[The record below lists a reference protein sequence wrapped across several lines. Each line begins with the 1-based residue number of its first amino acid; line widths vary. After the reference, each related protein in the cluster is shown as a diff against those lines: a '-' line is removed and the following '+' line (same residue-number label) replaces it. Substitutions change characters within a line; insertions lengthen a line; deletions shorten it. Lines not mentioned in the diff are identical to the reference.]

1 MRTAGKRPKA
11 LLARRMRPRDSRF
24 VPSLTDRPP
33 QSRRMPPRP
42 VPPALPPASIQAAC
56 GDFQEPLLATPVCC
70 RYKKNIFQPALA
82 KNLSR
87 HAPRHPSP
95 CKSHTCPP
103 TASLLSQQARPGG
116 HSDIPARR
124 SPCIFPVPA
133 GRTDPP
139 APPPHPH
146 DSSHNAGPPVPTAG
160 LQQKNGPPPQHRS
173 HRPNATDTKVGDL
186 AGRGRPSCPKMPA
199 ARTLPSRRPEQKFSR
214 GWGYGGRG
222 AFSKRRPFPRNSPIF
237 PSHDT
242 GRTFPSLPGPA
253 VPGPLPSRP
262 GLGKD
267 AANKRRWRD

>member
-11 LLARRMRPRDSRF
+11 LLARRIRPRDSRF

-33 QSRRMPPRP
+33 QSRQMPPRP

-56 GDFQEPLLATPVCC
+56 GDFQEPLPATPVCC
-70 RYKKNIFQPALA
+70 RYKKIFFSPLWQKIFPGTLPAI
-82 KNLSR
+82 
-87 HAPRHPSP
+87 PR
-95 CKSHTCPP
+95 
-103 TASLLSQQARPGG
+103 
-116 HSDIPARR
+116 PARATHAR
-124 SPCIFPVPA
+124 QRPPFFPNRPDPADTATSLRVALPAFSLYRRAGRIPPVP
-133 GRTDPP
+133 P
-139 APPPHPH
+139 AIHTTARITP
-146 DSSHNAGPPVPTAG
+146 GPPVPTAG
-160 LQQKNGPPPQHRS
+160 LQQKTAPLRSIGATGPTPPIPGG
-173 HRPNATDTKVGDL
+173 RPP
-186 AGRGRPSCPKMPA
+186 GRGRPSCPKVPP

-242 GRTFPSLPGPA
+242 GRTFPSLPGSA
-253 VPGPLPSRP
+253 VPGPLPSRS

>member
-56 GDFQEPLLATPVCC
+56 GDFQEPLPATPVCC
-70 RYKKNIFQPALA
+70 RYKKIFSARSGKKSFPARSPPSLA
-82 KNLSR
+82 LQEPHMPANSLPSFPTGQTR
-87 HAPRHPSP
+87 RTQRHP
-95 CKSHTCPP
+95 C
-103 TASLLSQQARPGG
+103 ASLSLHFPCTGG
-116 HSDIPARR
+116 QDGS
-124 SPCIFPVPA
+124 
-133 GRTDPP
+133 P

-222 AFSKRRPFPRNSPIF
+222 AFSKRRPFPRTPIF
-237 PSHDT
+237 PYT
-242 GRTFPSLPGPA
+242 
-253 VPGPLPSRP
+253 
-262 GLGKD
+262 
-267 AANKRRWRD
+267 

>member
-11 LLARRMRPRDSRF
+11 LLARRIRPRDSRF

-33 QSRRMPPRP
+33 QSRQMPPRP
-42 VPPALPPASIQAAC
+42 VPLAIPPASIQAAC
-56 GDFQEPLLATPVCC
+56 GDFQEPLPATPVCC

-87 HAPRHPSP
+87 HAPAIPR
-95 CKSHTCPP
+95 
-103 TASLLSQQARPGG
+103 
-116 HSDIPARR
+116 PARATHAR
-124 SPCIFPVPA
+124 QRPPFFPNRQDPADTATSRRVALPAFSLYRRA
-133 GRTDPP
+133 GRI
-139 APPPHPH
+139 
-146 DSSHNAGPPVPTAG
+146 PPVPPAIHTTARITPG
-160 LQQKNGPPPQHRS
+160 HRCQRQVCSKKRPSSAASEPQAQRHRYQGG
-173 HRPNATDTKVGDL
+173 RPRRT
-186 AGRGRPSCPKMPA
+186 RGPSCPKTPA

-242 GRTFPSLPGPA
+242 GRTFPSLPGSA